1 LIGEFNISNLNGNY
15 TLIYDLQCKIYL
27 TIINEKPLYIVV
39 VKQGNIRRSNFVEK
53 SGVLI
58 KNGQ

>member
-15 TLIYDLQCKIYL
+15 ILIYDLQCKICL

-39 VKQGNIRRSNFVEK
+39 VKQDNIRRSNFVEK

>member
-1 LIGEFNISNLNGNY
+1 LIGEFNISNLNRNY
-15 TLIYDLQCKIYL
+15 TLIYDLQCEIYL